1 MVPRDQFNKMA
12 ALALVAII
20 MLALLSFKAFAAE
33 VDYIDSGPPPE
44 QGGSTNLL
52 TEVTSIRRSL
62 DLILYFVIPFAFVFF
77 LVWKFCVWFY
87 DTFVRGVL

>member
-20 MLALLSFKAFAAE
+20 LVALLSFKAFALE

-44 QGGSTNLL
+44 QGGSTDLL
-52 TEVTSIRRSL
+52 AEITSIRQSL
-62 DLILYFVIPFAFVFF
+62 DLILYFVIPFACAFF
-77 LVWKFCVWFY
+77 LVWKFCYWFY
-87 DTFVRGVL
+87 DTFIGSVL